1 MHPKFKFSAY
11 RISYKSIVIFGAIFI
26 SLLPVLYRPNVMDF
40 NATAVVDN
48 WVSHPD
54 KDVFYDHLYKNWDK
68 KVVNSITEESLS
80 RPYPSFVVQVFGWR
94 RFASLQRLLTSL
106 TNALYFGVKVDIQ
119 INVDGDAGE
128 EVIALVDS
136 FKWPHGDTIRN
147 IRTDR
152 LGLEKMIMS
161 AWSPASDD
169 EYAIFLEDDIEVSKY
184 YFGFILMNINRYVFR
199 ENADVLSKMMGI
211 SLYTPRWNEI
221 VHPPLKWIPS
231 DIVQNSTLFMFQI
244 PCSWGAVYFPKV
256 WREFKEYYDWRTSEV
271 AVRKFGSRIIAPNA
285 HSNTWRR
292 SWKRHLIDLSYARG
306 WFMIYPNF
314 PDQLSFSTNHR
325 EPGKLS
331 KAIQKGEHT
340 GSKGAAGKTS
350 SFTLTKKKL
359 WVYTVSLHED
369 DSFLKSRKFWNDL
382 NKPIKDLDVFDI
394 YHRKVP
400 SVVHLFET
408 GLGAL
413 EQLYHTNRNTKEL
426 FKRFYG
432 INTVDGNN
440 HCVLDLF
447 GSLEREEP
455 VSDEKYIIFQPQLG
469 FNNQLRAY
477 EDAIAYAH
485 ILKRTLVLPP
495 VQSTNQ
501 SWFSLNSLFD
511 INEDK
516 LSQYINFTYFDE
528 FVDLQLPP
536 PRRMIVLEGLTNFL
550 EPNNVLLEKHGL
562 DSPVKYRIQGSNR
575 YEKDIKRLYGS
586 CDDDILSF
594 NTLFMG
600 FYKFDTRTK
609 NRQHS
614 KAVSGLWNL
623 KHSLN
628 FGKSPFICI
637 HARRGDFENYCS
649 HLAER
654 IKKEPGLLKTWL
666 RGFSIDKCYP
676 SNNVI
681 SLRIQKEIQKFGPV
695 KSIYV
700 STNKPEEFSQ
710 SYLNTT
716 LNVFNSDVIMKGI
729 QNNPELLP
737 MDMKTDDLLPFL
749 EQEICYHADFF
760 IGNYF
765 STFSRRISNNR
776 KSKGLPSMFF

>member
-1 MHPKFKFSAY
+1 
-11 RISYKSIVIFGAIFI
+11 
-26 SLLPVLYRPNVMDF
+26 MDF

-169 EYAIFLEDDIEVSKY
+169 EYAIFLEDDIEV
-184 YFGFILMNINRYVFR
+184 YVFR

-285 HSNTWRR
+285 HS
-292 SWKRHLIDLSYARG
+292 
-306 WFMIYPNF
+306 
-314 PDQLSFSTNHR
+314 
-325 EPGKLS
+325 
-331 KAIQKGEHT
+331 EHT

-426 FKRFYG
+426 FKRFY
-432 INTVDGNN
+432 DGNN

-623 KHSLN
+623 KHSLKN
-628 FGKSPFICI
+628 VVSNIIQESFGKSPFICI

-776 KSKGLPSMFF
+776 KSKGLPSICSVLGIISLIQSFFID